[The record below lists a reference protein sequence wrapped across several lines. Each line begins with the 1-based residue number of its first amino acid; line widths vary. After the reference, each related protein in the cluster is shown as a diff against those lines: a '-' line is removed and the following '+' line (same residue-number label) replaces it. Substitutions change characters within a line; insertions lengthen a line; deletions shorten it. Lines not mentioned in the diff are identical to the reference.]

1 MLIFEGISLVN
12 TLIKSI
18 FLGTSLMLTVAYTGA
33 FDFQMDDE
41 DAPRKVSQKPAKKP
55 LKKVSQKSLKK
66 PKSKAGKKAQK
77 INKAAKKRATLV
89 ATRPASSGVQ
99 DQIRLLHKKID
110 SLESGI
116 LATPTSASASTT
128 ENKSGHIPIEGTNTV
143 LKIGGYIKADGIYDA
158 SQFTGDS
165 TNLANLRLRHLD
177 ADAARTNV
185 ITAHA
190 KQTRISLGSETQT
203 SNGQVMAYFE
213 GDFFGST
220 NNGSQV
226 GSFSRSDTS
235 SLNSYNFRVRHA
247 YGSYC
252 YNKNHRVDVG
262 QMWTLFYDPRST
274 GTTIEFN
281 GPETTAQIRRPQIRY
296 TCAHKRWKFAF
307 SVESGATEY
316 LDISPTFVGTINN
329 NGVTNNDAGSPSA
342 AYNPS
347 QYRRAQNS
355 FLGGVTGD
363 GNQGLPDLVAQILYE
378 KKNVGHFSL
387 GLMGRQLK
395 VKKITSTGPNDPAFN
410 STKYGYGVALGGRYF
425 IHEKSNIFG
434 QLNFGSG
441 IGAYIFG
448 LDGYG
453 AALDSSRKVMR
464 TQFCYGGLIGV
475 EHYWHEK
482 WRSNLIFS
490 IARANVSGL
499 IPAGRVSVIGIDT
512 VTGQTASI
520 AQTGYSISNMLR
532 QFYVNLM
539 WAPAEKF
546 EVGLEYAYLRRDT
559 INNYFGYGNRFQFG
573 AYYKF

>member
-1 MLIFEGISLVN
+1 
-12 TLIKSI
+12 
-18 FLGTSLMLTVAYTGA
+18 MLTVAHVRA
-33 FDFQMDDE
+33 FDFQMDGD
-41 DAPRKVSQKPAKKP
+41 DAPTAQPSAKKPAKK
-55 LKKVSQKSLKK
+55 KSQKLLKK
-66 PKSKAGKKAQK
+66 PKILKSKAGKKAQQIK
-77 INKAAKKRATLV
+77 KAAKKKATFV
-89 ATRPASSGVQ
+89 ATRPKSNGVQ
-99 DQIRLLHKKID
+99 DQIRLLHEKMD
-110 SLESGI
+110 RLEAGA
-116 LATPTSASASTT
+116 LATPTSVSASTT
-128 ENKSGHIPIEGTNTV
+128 DNKSGDIPIEGTNTV

-158 SQFTGDS
+158 SQFTGDA
-165 TNLANLRLRHLD
+165 TNLANLRLRNLD
-177 ADAARTNV
+177 PDAARSNV
-185 ITAHA
+185 VTAHA

-281 GPETTAQIRRPQIRY
+281 GPETTAQIRRPQVRY

-316 LDISPTFVGTINN
+316 LDISPAFVGTTAA
-329 NGVTNNDAGSPSA
+329 GVTNNTAGSPSIP
-342 AYNPS
+342 YNSS

-363 GNQGLPDLVAQILYE
+363 GNQSLPDMVGQILYE

-395 VKKITSTGPNDPAFN
+395 VKKITSTGPNDPAFS

-425 IHEKSNIFG
+425 IHEKSNIYG
-434 QLNFGSG
+434 QINFGSG
-441 IGAYIFG
+441 IGTYIFG

-453 AALDSSRKVMR
+453 AALDSSRKIMQ
-464 TQFCYGGLIGV
+464 TQFCYGGLIGA
-475 EHYWHEK
+475 EHYWSEK
-482 WRSNLIFS
+482 WRSNIIFS
-490 IARANVSGL
+490 IARANVAGF
-499 IPAGRVSVIGIDT
+499 IPSGRVSVKGVDAA
-512 VTGQTASI
+512 GQTASI
-520 AQTGYSISNMLR
+520 GETGYSISNMLR
-532 QFYVNLM
+532 QFYVNLL

-546 EVGLEYAYLRRDT
+546 EVGVEYAYLRRDT
-559 INNYFGYGNRFQFG
+559 INNFFGHGNRFQFG

>member
-1 MLIFEGISLVN
+1 
-12 TLIKSI
+12 
-18 FLGTSLMLTVAYTGA
+18 MLTVAHVRA
-33 FDFQMDDE
+33 FDFQMDGE
-41 DAPRKVSQKPAKKP
+41 DTSTAQPSAKKLP
-55 LKKVSQKSLKK
+55 KKKPQKLSKKPEK

-77 INKAAKKRATLV
+77 IKKAAKKRATFV
-89 ATRPASSGVQ
+89 AARPKSSGVQ
-99 DQIRLLHKKID
+99 DQIRLLHEKMD
-110 SLESGI
+110 RLEAGTF
-116 LATPTSASASTT
+116 ATPTSVSASTT

-158 SQFTGDS
+158 SQFTGDA
-165 TNLANLRLRHLD
+165 TNLANLRLRNLD
-177 ADAARTNV
+177 PDAARTNV

-220 NNGSQV
+220 NNGSQA

-316 LDISPTFVGTINN
+316 LDISPAFVGTTAAGI
-329 NGVTNNDAGSPSA
+329 TNNTAGSPSTP
-342 AYNPS
+342 YNSS

-363 GNQGLPDLVAQILYE
+363 GNQALPDIVAQILYE

-395 VKKITSTGPNDPAFN
+395 VKKITSTGPNDHAFN
-410 STKYGYGVALGGRYF
+410 STKYGYGIALGGRYF
-425 IHEKSNIFG
+425 IHEKSNIYA
-434 QLNFGSG
+434 QMNFGSG

-453 AALDSSRKVMR
+453 AALDSSRKIMR

-482 WRSNLIFS
+482 WRSNFIFS
-490 IARANVSGL
+490 IARANVAGF
-499 IPAGRVSVIGIDT
+499 IPSGRVSVKGIDAA
-512 VTGQTASI
+512 GQTASI
-520 AQTGYSISNMLR
+520 AETGYSISNMLR
-532 QFYVNLM
+532 QLYVNLM

-559 INNYFGYGNRFQFG
+559 INNYFGHGNRFQFG

>member
-1 MLIFEGISLVN
+1 
-12 TLIKSI
+12 
-18 FLGTSLMLTVAYTGA
+18 MLTVADVRA
-33 FDFQMDDE
+33 FDFQMDGE
-41 DAPRKVSQKPAKKP
+41 DAPTAQPSAKKPAKK
-55 LKKVSQKSLKK
+55 KSQKLSKK

-77 INKAAKKRATLV
+77 IKKAAKKKAIFV
-89 ATRPASSGVQ
+89 ATRPTSNGVQ
-99 DQIRLLHKKID
+99 DQIRLLHEKMD
-110 SLESGI
+110 RLEAGA
-116 LATPTSASASTT
+116 LATPTSVSASTT
-128 ENKSGHIPIEGTNTV
+128 DNKSGHIPIEGTNTV

-158 SQFTGDS
+158 SQFTGDA
-165 TNLANLRLRHLD
+165 TNLANLRLRNLD
-177 ADAARTNV
+177 PDAARSNV

-281 GPETTAQIRRPQIRY
+281 GPETTAQIRRPQVRY
-296 TCAHKRWKFAF
+296 TYAHKRWKFAF

-316 LDISPTFVGTINN
+316 LDISPAFVGTAK
-329 NGVTNNDAGSPSA
+329 NGVTINDAGSPSTP
-342 AYNPS
+342 YNSS

-363 GNQGLPDLVAQILYE
+363 GNQSLPDMVAQILYE

-395 VKKITSTGPNDPAFN
+395 VKKITSTGPNDPAFS

-425 IHEKSNIFG
+425 IHEKSNIYG
-434 QLNFGSG
+434 QINFGSG
-441 IGAYIFG
+441 IGTYIFG

-453 AALDSSRKVMR
+453 AALDSSRKMMQ
-464 TQFCYGGLIGV
+464 TQFCYGGLIGA
-475 EHYWHEK
+475 EHYWSEK
-482 WRSNLIFS
+482 WRSNIIFS
-490 IARANVSGL
+490 IARANVAGFIPSGK
-499 IPAGRVSVIGIDT
+499 VSVKGVDAA
-512 VTGQTASI
+512 GQIASI
-520 AQTGYSISNMLR
+520 AETGYSISNMLR
-532 QFYVNLM
+532 QFYVNLL

-546 EVGLEYAYLRRDT
+546 EVGVEYAYLRRDT
-559 INNYFGYGNRFQFG
+559 INNFFGHGNRFQFG

>member
-1 MLIFEGISLVN
+1 
-12 TLIKSI
+12 
-18 FLGTSLMLTVAYTGA
+18 MLTVAHVRA
-33 FDFQMDDE
+33 FDFQMDGD
-41 DAPRKVSQKPAKKP
+41 DAPTAQPSAKKPAKK
-55 LKKVSQKSLKK
+55 KSQKLLKK
-66 PKSKAGKKAQK
+66 PKILKSKAGKKAQQIK
-77 INKAAKKRATLV
+77 KAAKKKAAFV
-89 ATRPASSGVQ
+89 ATRPKSNGVQ
-99 DQIRLLHKKID
+99 DQIRLLHEKMD
-110 SLESGI
+110 RLEAGA
-116 LATPTSASASTT
+116 LATPTSLSASTT
-128 ENKSGHIPIEGTNTV
+128 DNKSGDIPIEGTNTV

-158 SQFTGDS
+158 SQFTGDA
-165 TNLANLRLRHLD
+165 TNLANLRLRNLD
-177 ADAARTNV
+177 PDAARSNV
-185 ITAHA
+185 VTAHA

-281 GPETTAQIRRPQIRY
+281 GPETTAQIRRPQVRY

-316 LDISPTFVGTINN
+316 LDISPAFVGTTAA
-329 NGVTNNDAGSPSA
+329 GVTNTAGSPSIP
-342 AYNPS
+342 YNSS

-363 GNQGLPDLVAQILYE
+363 GNQSLPDMVGQILYE

-395 VKKITSTGPNDPAFN
+395 VKKITSTGPNDPAFS

-425 IHEKSNIFG
+425 IHEKSNIYG
-434 QLNFGSG
+434 QINFGSG
-441 IGAYIFG
+441 IGTYIFG

-453 AALDSSRKVMR
+453 AALDSSRKIMQ
-464 TQFCYGGLIGV
+464 TQFCYGGLIGA
-475 EHYWHEK
+475 EHYWSEK
-482 WRSNLIFS
+482 WRSNIIFS
-490 IARANVSGL
+490 IARANVAGF
-499 IPAGRVSVIGIDT
+499 IPSGRVSVKGVDAA
-512 VTGQTASI
+512 GQTASI
-520 AQTGYSISNMLR
+520 AETGYSISNMLR
-532 QFYVNLM
+532 QFYVNLL

-546 EVGLEYAYLRRDT
+546 EVGVEYAYLRRDT
-559 INNYFGYGNRFQFG
+559 INNFFGHGNRFQFG